1 MKRANEGAALLAVLW
16 LSAALSAIAFSVA
29 STVRG
34 ETERAATSVDD
45 VRSYYLATG
54 AIQRAILHYQ
64 WGPEFYRPG
73 TPVLHLH
80 FPSGE
85 SVVEII
91 PETAKLN
98 INSALPEDLYRLL
111 IALGENG
118 SQASELTAAIVD
130 WRTPAP
136 ENKLSPFDAFYL
148 SLSPSFRSPHASFQ
162 EIEELL
168 SVKGMTPDLFYG
180 TYERET
186 RSGPPRLVAK
196 GGLRDCVST
205 HGAVGSFEINTASP
219 AVLLAAGLAPD
230 QVAALVQ
237 RREQQ
242 PFTSPDE
249 VRAFASGLGPAGEHL
264 RLGGNTIYTFRATV
278 RLRLQNGQLSDMQ
291 RTVAALI
298 SFKPSGFDATFHVM
312 RWYDRG

>member
-1 MKRANEGAALLAVLW
+1 LKRRSEGAALLAVLW

-29 STVRG
+29 ATVRG

-45 VRSYYLATG
+45 IKSYYLATG
-54 AIQRAILHYQ
+54 SIQRAILYFQ
-64 WGPEFYRPG
+64 WGPQFYRPG
-73 TPVLHLH
+73 TSTIALR

-85 SVVEII
+85 AVVEIV

-98 INSALPEDLYRLL
+98 INAALPEDLYKLL
-111 IALGENG
+111 LALGANG
-118 SQASELTAAIVD
+118 SQASELTSAIVD

-136 ENKLSPFDAFYL
+136 DNKLSPFDAFYL

-168 SVKGMTPDLFYG
+168 SIKGMTPDLFYG
-180 TYERET
+180 TYVRERD
-186 RSGPPRLVAK
+186 RLVAT

-205 HGAVGSFEINTASP
+205 HGTTGSFEINTASP
-219 AVLLAAGLAPD
+219 ALLLAAGLAPD
-230 QVAALVQ
+230 QVAALVA
-237 RREQQ
+237 RRAQQ
-242 PFTSPDE
+242 PFGSPE
-249 VRAFASGLGPAGEHL
+249 EARAFASGLGPAGERL
-264 RLGGNTIYTFRATV
+264 RLGGNTMFTFRATV

-298 SFKPSGFDATFHVM
+298 KFMPSGSDATFHVI
-312 RWYDRG
+312 RWYDRD